1 MMNFNK
7 KPVLILIV
15 IIPVILLG
23 ATIFLLFENE
33 NKSTPISSYSSD
45 STNVV
50 DSLND
55 NEVGIS
61 QNDIVFSHDEK
72 ISIAEEIVVTHIATP
87 EVVKALYISSWVA
100 GSSKYREP
108 ILKIIDETEINS
120 LVIDIK
126 DSTGKI
132 SFKIKDALIEE
143 LESAEN
149 RIRDIKQLTTLLHE
163 KGIYI
168 IGRISVFQDS
178 YVANKKP
185 EWAIKRISDGK
196 VWKDKKGLSFLD
208 PSSKE
213 VIDYTITIAKA
224 SYELGFDEINFDYIR
239 YPTDGN
245 MKDINYQL
253 NEGKTRAD
261 KMERF
266 FVYLNSEMKKEK
278 NIPLSADL
286 FGLTTEAQDDMG
298 IGQIWE
304 KTIPHFD
311 FICPMIYPSHY
322 PKGYLGFSNPAEQPY
337 KVIYNA
343 LKQAIIKT
351 EAIGEDIN
359 KIRPWL
365 QDFDLGASYTKDMI
379 RAQIEATNDNGI
391 SSWMLW
397 DPKNKYTPAGLL
409 KG

>member
-33 NKSTPISSYSSD
+33 NMSTPISSYSSD

-50 DSLND
+50 DSLNN
-55 NEVGIS
+55 NEVGIN
-61 QNDIVFSHDEK
+61 QNDTVFSHDEK
-72 ISIAEEIVVTHIATP
+72 ISIAEEIIVTHIATP

-120 LVIDIK
+120 IVIDIK

-143 LESAEN
+143 LEAAEN
-149 RIRDIKQLTTLLHE
+149 RILDIKQLTTLLHE

-213 VIDYTITIAKA
+213 VMDYTITIAKA

-239 YPTDGN
+239 FPTDGN

-253 NEGKTRAD
+253 KEGKTRAD
-261 KMERF
+261 KMESF
-266 FVYLNSEMKKEK
+266 FVYLNAEMKKVW
-278 NIPLSADL
+278 ADPVSLATTPGIIIYFL
-286 FGLTTEAQDDMG
+286 FLNLLRCFSSVGSP
-298 IGQIWE
+298 QI
-304 KTIPHFD
+304 
-311 FICPMIYPSHY
+311 
-322 PKGYLGFSNPAEQPY
+322 
-337 KVIYNA
+337 
-343 LKQAIIKT
+343 
-351 EAIGEDIN
+351 
-359 KIRPWL
+359 
-365 QDFDLGASYTKDMI
+365 SYIFRD
-379 RAQIEATNDNGI
+379 R
-391 SSWMLW
+391 
-397 DPKNKYTPAGLL
+397 
-409 KG
+409 